1 MTIADKS
8 IKSVIENIVMDVM
21 EYDGTSLS
29 VYCTPTNIKQSV
41 YLTSSFSSLFGLH
54 DFYLKTYNEEILTLK
69 SDAVDGVFGWLLNSH
84 CRSVEINFS
93 TYGNQQEEHCC
104 DTNNFSGITLC
115 FDGDIDT
122 TTFTNSFK
130 FEPFNETYKN
140 RGYEV
145 TDVVELLK
153 VIHEVKPYM
162 TEDYFNKRK
171 LLCNIAGN
179 WKPLVK

>member
-1 MTIADKS
+1 MIGLEKS
-8 IKSVIENIVMDVM
+8 IKRVLETIVMDVM
-21 EYDGTSLS
+21 EYDNTSLG
-29 VYCTPTNIKQSV
+29 VYCTPYKINHAIN
-41 YLTSSFSSLFGLH
+41 LTDSFNSLLGLH

-84 CRSVEINFS
+84 CRSIEINFS

-153 VIHEVKPYM
+153 VIH
-162 TEDYFNKRK
+162 
-171 LLCNIAGN
+171 
-179 WKPLVK
+179 